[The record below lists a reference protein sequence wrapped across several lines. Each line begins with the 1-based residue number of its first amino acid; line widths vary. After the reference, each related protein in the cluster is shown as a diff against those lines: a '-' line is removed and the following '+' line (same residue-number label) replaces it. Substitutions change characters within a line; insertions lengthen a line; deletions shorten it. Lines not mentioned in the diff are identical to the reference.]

1 MDVPGKAQADACSQ
15 KPSLF
20 EWLRARWHRL
30 RTWLDRIDPARL
42 IGGSDVF
49 K

>member
-1 MDVPGKAQADACSQ
+1 MTSDVPDPAQPTRRVQD
-15 KPSLF
+15 KTSL
-20 EWLRARWHRL
+20 LQRL
-30 RTWLDRIDPARL
+30 RRAWTWLDRIDPARL